1 MLKKLECSFTLVTN
15 LKVSR
20 LFPLDFRESD
30 EDIQFGDILVH
41 FHFIFLIEKNI
52 FAKQFQIIERRYQ
65 WWHNLTLTW
74 NSIRSSLLTQLC
86 HINQSET
93 ERCPLNQNNMQTD
106 SPFRKRFSKNVQQ
119 IYKRTPMSNCNFN
132 KVASQLWRS
141 ASAYSNKIKS
151 TEKNT
156 VIKIK
161 TFSETL
167 IVIPTQVIFPRKY
180 KPNKRYGTKY
190 SKNGPSKIC
199 GRQPL
204 KNFTWSILEYFFAYV
219 W

>member
-52 FAKQFQIIERRYQ
+52 FAKQFQIIEGRYQ

-74 NSIRSSLLTQLC
+74 NSIRSSLLTQLY

-106 SPFRKRFSKNVQQ
+106 SPFRKRFLKMCSKFTREHPCRSVISIKLLRNYGGLLLPIQ
-119 IYKRTPMSNCNFN
+119 IKL
-132 KVASQLWRS
+132 SQPK
-141 ASAYSNKIKS
+141 KIQSSKS
-151 TEKNT
+151 RHLVKH
-156 VIKIK
+156 
-161 TFSETL
+161 
-167 IVIPTQVIFPRKY
+167 
-180 KPNKRYGTKY
+180 
-190 SKNGPSKIC
+190 
-199 GRQPL
+199 
-204 KNFTWSILEYFFAYV
+204 
-219 W
+219 

>member
-1 MLKKLECSFTLVTN
+1 M
-15 LKVSR
+15 
-20 LFPLDFRESD
+20 
-30 EDIQFGDILVH
+30 
-41 FHFIFLIEKNI
+41 
-52 FAKQFQIIERRYQ
+52 
-65 WWHNLTLTW
+65 
-74 NSIRSSLLTQLC
+74 
-86 HINQSET
+86 
-93 ERCPLNQNNMQTD
+93 
-106 SPFRKRFSKNVQQ
+106 SK
-119 IYKRTPMSNCNFN
+119 CNFN

-141 ASAYSNKIKS
+141 ASAYSNKNKS

-161 TFSETL
+161 TFVKCETL